1 MVIFHSYVKL
11 PDDIRSL
18 FYIPRNFL
26 VINHQHVIMLFFI
39 VFLQKKRMVLLLYI
53 FVDTSDT
60 SPCSICIFY
69 SCVGNM
75 NSIPVDGQNS
85 LSYDDIE
92 PIQKSFIY
100 ILPHSPPISNPFPL
114 ILNTP

>member
-1 MVIFHSYVKL
+1 
-11 PDDIRSL
+11 
-18 FYIPRNFL
+18 
-26 VINHQHVIMLFFI
+26 
-39 VFLQKKRMVLLLYI
+39 
-53 FVDTSDT
+53 
-60 SPCSICIFY
+60 
-69 SCVGNM
+69 M